1 MLNSQKKIKIYTA
14 RNRRFSFKL
23 HYMYKLHVSG
33 ICVYS
38 VSSFVIFFLV
48 FSISPV
54 CALLVSHL
62 STSFFFSD
70 CNWYF
75 ILNFSIHMFIASV
88 YRYNWLFLCVL
99 TFFPANL
106 LNSLTLQGFL
116 FLFLFCKSLRI
127 FYLIYHVIW
136 IIDMVFF
143 LYDVYAFNFLH
154 LPDSI
159 S

>member
-1 MLNSQKKIKIYTA
+1 MLNSQKKSKYIQQETEDFPSNYIICI
-14 RNRRFSFKL
+14 N
-23 HYMYKLHVSG
+23 YMCLAYVCTVLLVLW
-33 ICVYS
+33 
-38 VSSFVIFFLV
+38 FFFLV

-62 STSFFFSD
+62 STSFFFSH

-116 FLFLFCKSLRI
+116 FLFCKSLRI